1 MIKRKGSTDLRK
13 KGETRISQ
21 AETSTC
27 KGTEAQQ
34 KRAHAVPTSHW
45 GGNLKQTPFDWRLGC
60 VRVYGDGAR
69 MDW

>member
-1 MIKRKGSTDLRK
+1 MIEIKGSTDLRK

-27 KGTEAQQ
+27 KGTEA
-34 KRAHAVPTSHW
+34 HTVPTSHW
-45 GGNLKQTPFDWRLGC
+45 GGNSKQTPSDWRLGC
-60 VRVYGDGAR
+60 VRVYGDGGR